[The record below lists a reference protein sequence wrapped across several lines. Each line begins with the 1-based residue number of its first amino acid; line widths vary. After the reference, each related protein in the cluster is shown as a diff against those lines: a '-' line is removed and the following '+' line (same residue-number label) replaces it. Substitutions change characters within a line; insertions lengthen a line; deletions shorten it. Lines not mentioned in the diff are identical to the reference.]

1 MDNIYINIFHSNGLY
16 SEEMSNKDV
25 VCTKIIYS
33 SLLSSKEF
41 LLGDESRTSKIEIDS
56 TNYSLKSSLDQQA
69 FGTVEIVPN
78 EFPQLAL
85 IQDINSIK
93 VEINQEEKNIID
105 IINLKQK
112 DENNKCLLFGSYDRE
127 QIETRKYKVNLF
139 LLSE

>member
-41 LLGDESRTSKIEIDS
+41 LLGDENRTSKIEIDS

-105 IINLKQK
+105 IIKLNLKP
-112 DENNKCLLFGSYDRE
+112 ENNKCLLFGSYDRE

>member
-1 MDNIYINIFHSNGLY
+1 MDNIYVHIFYSNGLY
-16 SEEMSNKDV
+16 SEQPSNKDV

-41 LLGDESRTSKIEIDS
+41 LLGDGYRTSNIEIDS
-56 TNYSLKSSLDQQA
+56 ANYSLKSSLDQNA

-85 IQDINSIK
+85 VQDIKSVK
-93 VEINQEEKNIID
+93 VEINQEEKNIVD
-105 IINLKQK
+105 ILDLNQRLINS
-112 DENNKCLLFGSYDRE
+112 KCLLFGFYDNE

>member
-105 IINLKQK
+105 IIKLNLKP
-112 DENNKCLLFGSYDRE
+112 ENNKCLLFGSYDRE

>member
-16 SEEMSNKDV
+16 SEETSNKDV
-25 VCTKIIYS
+25 ACTKLIYS

-41 LLGDESRTSKIEIDS
+41 LLGDENRTSNIEIDS
-56 TNYSLKSSLDQQA
+56 ANYSLKSSLDQQA

-93 VEINQEEKNIID
+93 VEINHEEKNIID
-105 IINLKQK
+105 IINLNQK
-112 DENNKCLLFGSYDRE
+112 HENRKCLLFGSYDRE

>member
-1 MDNIYINIFHSNGLY
+1 MDNIYVHIFYSDGLY
-16 SEEMSNKDV
+16 SEETSNKEV

-33 SLLSSKEF
+33 SLLSSKDF
-41 LLGDESRTSKIEIDS
+41 LLGDENRTSKIEIDS
-56 TNYSLKSSLDQQA
+56 TNYSLKSSLDQNS

-85 IQDINSIK
+85 ILEINSIK
-93 VEINQEEKNIID
+93 VEINQEEENIID
-105 IINLKQK
+105 IIKLKPEHK
-112 DENNKCLLFGSYDRE
+112 NSKCLLFGYYDGE

>member
-41 LLGDESRTSKIEIDS
+41 LLGDENRTSKIEIDS

-85 IQDINSIK
+85 IQDLKSIK

-105 IINLKQK
+105 IINLNQK
-112 DENNKCLLFGSYDRE
+112 HENSKCLLFGSYDRE

>member
-1 MDNIYINIFHSNGLY
+1 
-16 SEEMSNKDV
+16 MSNKDV

-105 IINLKQK
+105 IIKLNLKP
-112 DENNKCLLFGSYDRE
+112 ENNKCLLFGSYDRE

>member
-1 MDNIYINIFHSNGLY
+1 LY
-16 SEEMSNKDV
+16 SEETSNKDV
-25 VCTKIIYS
+25 ACTKLIYS

-41 LLGDESRTSKIEIDS
+41 LLGDENRTSKIEIDS
-56 TNYSLKSSLDQQA
+56 ANYSLKSSLDQQA

-105 IINLKQK
+105 IINLNQK
-112 DENNKCLLFGSYDRE
+112 HENRKCLLFGSYDRE

>member
-41 LLGDESRTSKIEIDS
+41 LLGDENRTSKIEIDS

-105 IINLKQK
+105 IIKLKQK
-112 DENNKCLLFGSYDRE
+112 PENNKCLLFGSYDRE

>member
-41 LLGDESRTSKIEIDS
+41 LLGDENRTSKTEIDS

-93 VEINQEEKNIID
+93 VEINQEEKKIID
-105 IINLKQK
+105 IIKLNQK
-112 DENNKCLLFGSYDRE
+112 SENNKCLLFGSYDRE

>member
-16 SEEMSNKDV
+16 SEETSNKDV
-25 VCTKIIYS
+25 ACTKLIYS

-41 LLGDESRTSKIEIDS
+41 LLGDENRTSNIEIDS
-56 TNYSLKSSLDQQA
+56 ANYSLKSSLDQQA

-105 IINLKQK
+105 IIKLMPKY
-112 DENNKCLLFGSYDRE
+112 ENSKCLLFGSYDRE

>member
-1 MDNIYINIFHSNGLY
+1 LY
-16 SEEMSNKDV
+16 SEETSNKDV
-25 VCTKIIYS
+25 ACTKLIYS

-41 LLGDESRTSKIEIDS
+41 LLGDENRTSNIEIDS
-56 TNYSLKSSLDQQA
+56 ANYSLKSSLDQQA

-105 IINLKQK
+105 IINLNQK
-112 DENNKCLLFGSYDRE
+112 HENRKCLLFGSYDRE